1 MLDRSSRDQGVLWV
15 LSAWVVTAAA
25 GVQVFTLQRWQL
37 AFAIPTAIIG
47 AVVLAGYFTFYRP
60 YRRAMMRSS
69 ALRAAR
75 EANTGG
81 QRSARSLG

>member
-37 AFAIPTAIIG
+37 AFAIPTAILG
-47 AVVLAGYFTFYRP
+47 AVVIAGYLTFYRP
-60 YRRAMMRSS
+60 YRGAMLKSS

-75 EANTGG
+75 EAHTGRQG
-81 QRSARSLG
+81 SARSPA